1 RHSRDLVIHSFPTRR
16 SSDLTWTNRGTI
28 KGSDGTNGTNGTNG
42 VDGSKWLS
50 GTSNPTSATG
60 VLGDWYINYTSWDVF
75 EKTGA
80 TTWTNRG
87 NIKGAPGSG
96 STAGLESIRTDN
108 SSSPGPAFYAD
119 LYFNFHEYWGFPQA
133 FADETQ
139 PGNAT
144 AKATDGQLDF
154 FASYDSVHTMV
165 EYGGTADVSMKD
177 CHIVNVLLM
186 TNGGDVNLQDGV
198 YTGDQVNITTT
209 PGNQIN
215 IYANNLLTTAG
226 NEVWSF
232 ANLVWDC
239 EHTAWVITGFGTP

>member
-50 GTSNPTSATG
+50 GTSNPTSGTG

-87 NIKGAPGSG
+87 NIKGVPGSG
-96 STAGLESIRTDN
+96 GLGGIERIQTDN
-108 SSSPGPAFYAD
+108 STNPGPAEQPT

-133 FADETQ
+133 FAEEYQ

-144 AKATDGQLDF
+144 AKANNGQLDF
-154 FASYDSVHTMV
+154 FASYDSVHTIV
-165 EYGGTADVSMKD
+165 EYGGTADVDMKG

-186 TNGGDVNLQDGV
+186 TNGGDVHIPDGM
-198 YTGDQVNITTT
+198 
-209 PGNQIN
+209 
-215 IYANNLLTTAG
+215 
-226 NEVWSF
+226 
-232 ANLVWDC
+232 
-239 EHTAWVITGFGTP
+239 